1 MKAIHRHIY
10 GDEIIDIFGIYW
22 GENEETI
29 FFGLTQKHNY
39 QYAYSADEVDIIDSN
54 INFRAIYIS
63 NGSLTGIFHW
73 ALVEKNLL
81 DEIID
86 GDTEL
91 REKFLEIVRSEKVI
105 DW

>member
-1 MKAIHRHIY
+1 MKVIQRHKY

-22 GENEETI
+22 DEEGKTF

-39 QYAYSADEVDIIDSN
+39 QYAYLADEVDIIDPN
-54 INFRAIYIS
+54 INFRALYFF
-63 NGSLTGIFHW
+63 NGNFSGIFHW
-73 ALVEKNLL
+73 ALIEKNLL

-86 GDTEL
+86 GDIEL
-91 REKFLEIVRSEKVI
+91 REKFLEIVRSENII